1 MPTYSNAAKDA
12 TEAQEALRGLAH
24 ATRVLDDPRLIY
36 SILGSLS
43 QSMGSLEQSL
53 RQLADYHVRTA
64 SKQALVEGDAAAGRR
79 EAEQISARLQGAADI
94 VRLLAA
100 SLARAHQAEASIA
113 YGQPRRAPHV
123 DPPRQAP
130 PSASAGLSL

>member
-53 RQLADYHVRTA
+53 RQLADFHSRAA
-64 SKQALVEGDAAAGRR
+64 SKQALVESDSVAGRR
-79 EAEQISARLQGAADI
+79 ESEQVSARLQGAADI
-94 VRLLAA
+94 VRLLGS
-100 SLARAHQAEASIA
+100 SLGRAHQAEASIT
-113 YGQPRRAPHV
+113 YGRLRRAPQV
-123 DPPRQAP
+123 DPPRHAP
-130 PSASAGLSL
+130 SSASTGLSL

>member
-1 MPTYSNAAKDA
+1 MPTYSNAAEDA

-43 QSMGSLEQSL
+43 QSAGSLEQSL
-53 RQLADYHVRTA
+53 RQIADFHARAA
-64 SKQALVEGDAAAGRR
+64 SKQALVEGDSAAGRR
-79 EAEQISARLQGAADI
+79 ESEQVSARLHGAADI
-94 VRLLAA
+94 VRLLAT

-113 YGQPRRAPHV
+113 YSRPWRAPHV
-123 DPPRQAP
+123 DPPRQV
-130 PSASAGLSL
+130 PSTSTGLSM